1 LSAILVSGI
10 DLCHTVDSCSH
21 ELQVGAILRSPRST
35 HIMKSFI
42 TLSFIWMLAGA
53 LQAEDSVRQL
63 IIGVGGEIV
72 LGNAVPGSINIT
84 GDGAFPIIED
94 NRGTIVAAAS
104 EVERGRAVGFTHGAF
119 LKSVDLYAQPAAA
132 RAVKNAI
139 RWVGR
144 SSTPIVGVHPK
155 LESLS
160 VILQEAGFETQVF
173 AVDELEEHDV
183 AVYCVVA
190 NDLAE
195 EVNMVRL
202 FEFINDGGGVVTA
215 TTPWAFKKKFPDFSK
230 FPGNRVLA
238 ATGIQYNPDGYM
250 AKGPIQLTAIPEA
263 VASLKGTQL
272 ALTPMGITDSE
283 SAARA
288 LAAADK
294 DQSTEVREALIAKM
308 REAKGLKGAA
318 LESFLI
324 VLRDLNKAVG
334 PIIPTKKSPV
344 VPGVDPLVDA
354 IIELET
360 FFNEN
365 TPAGVMYAIP
375 AASDYPGQ
383 VSEDAERI
391 SKTFMMDGTY
401 HGWLEGRLAGGW
413 AAKEMR
419 PTGIYAAPGE
429 VIRVTLPA
437 KVAREGF
444 EVVIGSYNGGLKNR
458 DEWHR
463 YPDWQVK
470 VPVNSSTTEASSGLG
485 GIVTIRVPR
494 EAKYDQLEVTI
505 EGGVAAPVY
514 IHGETDLEKWR
525 SEIRN
530 YPGPWAEL
538 ASDRMIVTIP
548 SDYIRGLSDPDAL
561 MEVWNGI
568 IDTSA
573 ILVGVDR
580 NHYRAERIVFDRQT
594 AAGFMHSSYPVAAH
608 LDGTAE
614 LAVDAK
620 RLMDEGSWGFFHE
633 YGHNHQH
640 NLWALP
646 RTVETTCNLWSVYVY
661 EEFIGTNRNE
671 THRAMRPLDRRQR
684 INAYFAGGPDFEE
697 WGVWT
702 ALETYLMVQEEFGWE
717 PFTKVFVE
725 YNQLEKE
732 EWPKGQQEINDQ
744 WVIRLSKAC
753 GMNLKPFWSTW
764 GLPLSRSVSEELK
777 TLPVWEAHPVARFA
791 KSEF

>member
-1 LSAILVSGI
+1 
-10 DLCHTVDSCSH
+10 
-21 ELQVGAILRSPRST
+21 
-35 HIMKSFI
+35 MKWFI
-42 TLSFIWMLAGA
+42 TFSFVWMLAGE
-53 LQAEDSVRQL
+53 LHAEDSVRQL
-63 IIGVGGEIV
+63 IIGEGGEIV

-84 GDGAFPIIED
+84 GERAFPLIED
-94 NRGTIVAAAS
+94 DKGTIVAAAS
-104 EVERGRAVGFTHGAF
+104 EVEKGRAVAFTHGAF
-119 LKSVDLYAQPAAA
+119 LKSADLYGQPPAA

-144 SSTPIVGVHPK
+144 SSTPSVGVHPK
-155 LESLS
+155 LKSFS
-160 VILQEAGFETQVF
+160 VILQKAGFQTHVF
-173 AVDELEEHDV
+173 AVDEMKNHDV

-190 NDLAE
+190 NDLAQ
-195 EVNMVRL
+195 EVNSVRL
-202 FEFINDGGGVVTA
+202 SEFINDGGGVVTA
-215 TTPWAFKKKFPDFSK
+215 TTPWAFKEKFPDFSR

-250 AKGPIQLTAIPEA
+250 AKGPIQLTGISKGAELLRVTQQA
-263 VASLKGTQL
+263 LASLGV
-272 ALTPMGITDSE
+272 TDSE

-288 LAAADK
+288 LAAADE
-294 DQSTEVREALIAKM
+294 DQSPESLGALITKM
-308 REAKGLKGAA
+308 REAKRLRGTE
-318 LESFLI
+318 LESFL
-324 VLRDLNKAVG
+324 VALRDLNEAVG
-334 PIIPTKKSPV
+334 PIIPTKVSPV
-344 VPGVDPLVDA
+344 VPGADPLVDA

-375 AASDYPGQ
+375 AASDYPGH
-383 VSEDAERI
+383 VPEDAKRI
-391 SKTFMMDGTY
+391 SKTFMIDGTY

-437 KVAREGF
+437 KLAGEGF

-458 DEWHR
+458 NEWHR

-470 VPVNSSTTEASSGLG
+470 VPVNSSTTEASNGLG

-494 EAKYDQLEVTI
+494 EANYDQLKVTV
-505 EGGVAAPVY
+505 EGGVAAPIYV
-514 IHGETDLEKWR
+514 HGETDLDQWK

-538 ASDRMIVTIP
+538 ASDRMIIAIP

-573 ILVGVDR
+573 DLVGVDR
-580 NHYRAERIVFDRQT
+580 SLYRAERIVFDRQT

-608 LDGTAE
+608 LEGTAE

-620 RLMDEGSWGFFHE
+620 RLMEEGSWGFFHE

-684 INAYFAGGPDFEE
+684 INAYFAGGPNFEE

-702 ALETYLMVQEEFGWE
+702 ALETYLMVQEKFGWG
-717 PFTKVFVE
+717 PFTKVFIE
-725 YNQLEKE
+725 YNELEKE

-764 GLPLSRSVSEELK
+764 GLPLSNSVSEELK